1 MATYRVAV
9 IPGDGVGPEVIHEGR
24 RVLDAVGE
32 VDGFE
37 IEWVEYPFGA
47 DYYLQTGET
56 LGEDSLKELKQY
68 KSIYLGAV
76 GDPRVPPG
84 VLELGI
90 LLKLRFYMDE
100 YINLRPVKL
109 FPGIETPLRNKS
121 EKDICFDVV
130 RENTEDFYI
139 GVGSR
144 VLKTP
149 HKEQHKII
157 RELYSLRFDLDL
169 EGDADEIAY
178 QIGLISRRGAER
190 VIRYAFELAERKKKR
205 KVSSV
210 DKANVLTYVYGLWRD
225 AVQSV
230 SRSYPHIETE
240 YLFVDAAAMWFVK
253 NPEWFQVV
261 VTPNLFGDILTDLG
275 AMIQGG
281 MGVAPGANINPSG
294 TSTFEPIHGSAPKYR
309 GQNKVNPIATILAGA
324 LMLETL
330 GLYTSADKVERA
342 VGEVLKEGKVRTYDL
357 GGSSTTEEVGNAVA
371 ERVKRI

>member
-1 MATYRVAV
+1 LATYRVAV

-139 GVGSR
+139 GVGNR

>member
-139 GVGSR
+139 GVGNR

>member
-9 IPGDGVGPEVIHEGR
+9 IPGDGVGPEVIREGKK
-24 RVLDAVGE
+24 VLDAVSE
-32 VDGFE
+32 VDSFE

-47 DYYLQTGET
+47 EYYLKTGKT
-56 LGEDSLKELKQY
+56 LDEDSLKELKRY
-68 KSIYLGAV
+68 KAIYLGAV

-100 YINLRPVKL
+100 YVNLRPVKL
-109 FPGIETPLRNKS
+109 FEGVDTPLRNKS

-139 GVGSR
+139 GVGGR
-144 VLKTP
+144 VAKVP
-149 HKEQHKII
+149 IRQQHNLM
-157 RELYSLRFDLDL
+157 RELYNLKFNLDI

-178 QIGLISRRGAER
+178 QLGVISRRGAER

-210 DKANVLTYVYGLWRD
+210 DKANVLTEVYGLWREVF
-225 AVQSV
+225 AEV
-230 SRSYPHIETE
+230 SKCYPHIETE
-240 YLFVDAAAMWFVK
+240 YMFVDAAAMWFVK

-281 MGVAPGANINPSG
+281 LGVAPGANINPFG
-294 TSTFEPIHGSAPKYR
+294 TSTFEPIHGSAPKYK
-309 GQNKVNPIATILAGA
+309 GQNKINPIATILAGA
-324 LMLETL
+324 LLLENL
-330 GLYTSADKVERA
+330 GLYSSAAKVEDAVRA
-342 VGEVLKEGKVRTYDL
+342 VLREGKVRTYDL
-357 GGSSTTEEVGNAVA
+357 GGSSTTEEVGDAVA
-371 ERVKRI
+371 EKLRSC